1 MRDVRRGHPR
11 AFRPTRLCLQTRAGC
26 FGFGVEVKDVFAQ
39 LSAQPD
45 CFVAS
50 EGQSGIEN
58 VAAVDP
64 ECARARSA
72 EAGRWALELS
82 FCPNACRQTIHCAVG
97 AGEESFGIVYMNRA
111 RKIAVGVALGWLI
124 LCLVGSF
131 MTRSVMEHLPFLH
144 GQKAGWSATVVPRGI
159 VDQRPWQT
167 AETLAALAESTE
179 ERAFAREAERLA
191 DHEVDQAFA
200 QSLRQANAEVREL
213 KGESLKLQQRVTE
226 LQQTIKEDER
236 QVASLTAKTG
246 AAPGGAVGSAGGA
259 GMAQNDLDVAKAQL
273 SLDQNELADS
283 MEDLARESGDQRV
296 KIQQELSAREAA
308 MKKYDAQVAAGN
320 EQTAVVSAGRHKTL
334 AERISAWWAQRSRS
348 QLIHEAEQ
356 LARADVAALTAD
368 HARLEAE
375 SEKSQSIAA
384 AHKAAGVSS
393 SNRVDEL
400 QRMTAQRT
408 ILSIVSDRLG
418 AQQQLAALYVGWGK
432 QVELQHKIVLHLI
445 LQSLALIAA
454 IFLSTLLAGG
464 ALQLMLDRMS
474 RDDRHRETL
483 RRIVN
488 LGTQL
493 IGLLLVLLVIF
504 GTPAQMPTILGLAT
518 AGLTVVFQD
527 FILAF
532 CGWFVLMGRN
542 GIRVG
547 DWVEIDGVGG
557 EVVEFGLFR
566 TWLLETGNWT
576 ANGHPTGRRVS
587 FLNGYAIRGKYF
599 NFSTSGQWMWDEI
612 KVSIPPGAR
621 AYPLI
626 EQIREATV
634 KATEADAKMAE
645 EEWKRVTH
653 EEGQPQFSATPSVD
667 MRPAGAGVDIVV
679 RYVTRAGVRLETRNR
694 LFGTVVELMRGEQ
707 TETQKSEAG

>member
-1 MRDVRRGHPR
+1 
-11 AFRPTRLCLQTRAGC
+11 
-26 FGFGVEVKDVFAQ
+26 
-39 LSAQPD
+39 
-45 CFVAS
+45 
-50 EGQSGIEN
+50 
-58 VAAVDP
+58 
-64 ECARARSA
+64 
-72 EAGRWALELS
+72 
-82 FCPNACRQTIHCAVG
+82 
-97 AGEESFGIVYMNRA
+97 
-111 RKIAVGVALGWLI
+111 
-124 LCLVGSF
+124 
-131 MTRSVMEHLPFLH
+131 MEHLPFLH
-144 GQKAGWSATVVPRGI
+144 GQKEGWGATVVPRGI

-236 QVASLTAKTG
+236 QVASLTSKTG
-246 AAPGGAVGSAGGA
+246 AIPGGGVGSAGGA

-273 SLDQNELADS
+273 SLDQNELSDS

-542 GIRVG
+542 GIR
-547 DWVEIDGVGG
+547 DRKS
-557 EVVEFGLFR
+557 VV
-566 TWLLETGNWT
+566 
-576 ANGHPTGRRVS
+576 
-587 FLNGYAIRGKYF
+587 
-599 NFSTSGQWMWDEI
+599 
-612 KVSIPPGAR
+612 
-621 AYPLI
+621 
-626 EQIREATV
+626 
-634 KATEADAKMAE
+634 
-645 EEWKRVTH
+645 
-653 EEGQPQFSATPSVD
+653 
-667 MRPAGAGVDIVV
+667 
-679 RYVTRAGVRLETRNR
+679 
-694 LFGTVVELMRGEQ
+694 
-707 TETQKSEAG
+707 